1 MSSVVTRH
9 AAPIAA
15 VALAFTAAYTLAIGS
30 AGGDS
35 PHAQE
40 RADAVVAPPTTV
52 AALRDVAQLPALR
65 PAPKPRAPVVTRAAV
80 VPPSPSPTPV
90 PVATAT
96 PPPPPPP
103 PPAVTP
109 QPAAPQPTPEPTFD
123 SSG

>member
-40 RADAVVAPPTTV
+40 RADAVVAPPP
-52 AALRDVAQLPALR
+52 ALRDVARLPALR
-65 PAPKPRAPVVTRAAV
+65 PAPKPRAPVVARAAV

-96 PPPPPPP
+96 PPP